1 MAASREDNEE
11 LLLSCRYGD
20 LQDVQDF
27 VTKYGAPALA
37 DARDDHGNNV
47 LHMTCANGHVDVLEY
62 LLPLVPSPLLAQQNH
77 AGSTPLHWA
86 ALNRHL
92 HVAQK
97 LIQHPGGPGVD
108 LIDIKNAG
116 GRSPLG
122 EAEMAEWNEGA
133 QWFVQMM
140 NIDEVKQEES
150 DEQVDPSQTV
160 EIEIQDAEGQ
170 IASMSIN
177 NTTTTQAS
185 PSIEG
190 RRLSPGDQ

>member
-1 MAASREDNEE
+1 MCKWSR
-11 LLLSCRYGD
+11 R
-20 LQDVQDF
+20 
-27 VTKYGAPALA
+27 
-37 DARDDHGNNV
+37 HII
-47 LHMTCANGHVDVLEY
+47 DVLEY

-97 LIQHPGGPGVD
+97 LIQHPDGPGVD
-108 LIDIKNAG
+108 LIDIKNAA

-122 EAEMAEWNEGA
+122 EAEMAEWDEGA

-140 NIDEVKQEES
+140 NIDGVKQEES
-150 DEQVDPSQTV
+150 DEQIDPSQTV

-177 NTTTTQAS
+177 NTTTQAS
-185 PSIEG
+185 SSIEG
-190 RRLSPGDQ
+190 RQLSPGDQ

>member
-1 MAASREDNEE
+1 MVAAQEENEE

-20 LQDVQDF
+20 LKDVQDF
-27 VTKYGAPALA
+27 VIRYGAPALA

-92 HVAQK
+92 QVTQK
-97 LIQHPGGPGVD
+97 LVQHPGGPGID
-108 LIDIKNAG
+108 LIDIKNAM

-122 EAEMAEWNEGA
+122 EAEMAEWDEGA
-133 QWFVQMM
+133 RWFVQVM

-177 NTTTTQAS
+177 NTAQALS
-185 PSIEG
+185 SIEG
-190 RRLSPGDQ
+190 GQLLPEDQKS